1 MLLSCCVFLPL
12 GPWDRQTELKQ
23 EVTLT
28 QWSHP
33 PFPFSHNAERRAEP
47 SRERLRAALFI
58 TQPLCF
64 RHVTDFAETWFG
76 GSWGPE
82 MTPRHLILG
91 SCWVKSGFRG
101 HFPERG
107 SKIQDSFFG
116 RSLFIVQCIKKLHFI
131 FQQDLWPSSAH
142 VEGQLCSSKDVD
154 STALASSGRFWS

>member
-1 MLLSCCVFLPL
+1 MC
-12 GPWDRQTELKQ
+12 R
-23 EVTLT
+23 
-28 QWSHP
+28 H
-33 PFPFSHNAERRAEP
+33 
-47 SRERLRAALFI
+47 LRAALFI

-64 RHVTDFAETWFG
+64 RHVTDFAETWLG

-82 MTPRHLILG
+82 MTPRHFILG

-154 STALASSGRFWS
+154 STALASFGTFLVVAFLNGNVTQKFLDVPNARDIPVVLSRFGLKCIL